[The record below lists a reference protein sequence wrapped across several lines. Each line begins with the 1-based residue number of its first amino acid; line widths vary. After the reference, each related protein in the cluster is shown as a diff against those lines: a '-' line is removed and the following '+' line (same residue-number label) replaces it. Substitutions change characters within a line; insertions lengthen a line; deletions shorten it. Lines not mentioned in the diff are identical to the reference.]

1 MNQNQTEL
9 IPAKVLIVDDILAN
23 LNLLR
28 EALEPEGYE
37 ILAAT
42 SGEMVLRNVNSAI
55 ANNDT
60 PDLIL
65 LDIVMPGIDGFEM
78 CRRLK
83 ASPKTADIPVIFITI
98 KDEVEDIVNGF
109 QVGGV
114 DYINKSSQ
122 KEELLARVRTHLKIN
137 QLTKALS
144 QKNAELTQEI
154 AKREQEEKARRQ
166 AEDALMKAD
175 EQLSIISEQEA
186 SHWGIKGFIGKSK
199 PLPLS

>member
-186 SHWGIKGFIGKSK
+186 SHWGIKGFIVKSK